1 MYTHI
6 RYSHFHTHYLYFFY
20 DQVYIDET
28 AHFDRERIPERVVH
42 AKGSGMIL
50 SIYTTDMENDLFL
63 VLSQFPVGLP

>member
-1 MYTHI
+1 
-6 RYSHFHTHYLYFFY
+6 LFY

-50 SIYTTDMENDLFL
+50 SFYTDMADFKTFLF
-63 VLSQFPVGLP
+63 VLSCNFQYHNITKFVNY